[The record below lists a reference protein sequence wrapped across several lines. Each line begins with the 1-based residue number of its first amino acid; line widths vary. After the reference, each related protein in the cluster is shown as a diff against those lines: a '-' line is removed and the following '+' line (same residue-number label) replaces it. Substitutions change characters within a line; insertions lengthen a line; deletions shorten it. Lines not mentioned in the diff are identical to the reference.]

1 MLEEGNTELKLFS
14 LCSFS
19 VRLLWLTSLN
29 KAVCIQI
36 GVKYLADSTHFCSII
51 GIKMLS
57 IHLFLCLALEVRGQ
71 MCCYSIYS
79 SV

>member
-1 MLEEGNTELKLFS
+1 MLIDCALEEGNTELKLFL

-19 VRLLWLTSLN
+19 VRLLWWMSLN

-36 GVKYLADSTHFCSII
+36 GVKYLTNSAHFCSII

-57 IHLFLCLALEVRGQ
+57 VRLFLCLALEVRG
-71 MCCYSIYS
+71 
-79 SV
+79 